1 MAARPLRNE
10 PPHPDPLPRRGRG
23 KISAAW
29 LRGVASVVLVAAQVV
44 VIAGCGVLPFYI
56 RANERLPE
64 NEAVPPTRART
75 TMTVDELP
83 QGVFVGI
90 AMSGGGSRAANFSA
104 ALLFELEKLGLL
116 PRYVSALSSVS
127 GSSLAAGYYGLFAR
141 QPEKWNPDRVK
152 ERLLTDFEA
161 MWITRWFLPHN
172 ALRYWFTK
180 FDRSDIMKGVFD
192 RVLFEGK
199 RFDDMPP
206 DGPRILLNATALGES
221 GVRFAFTDEKFR
233 NRGSRLDTYPVS
245 HAVMASAAFPAAFAA
260 VTLEV
265 YGRGSDGGRY
275 LHVYDG
281 GPADNLGITTLVED
295 MVRSLYGADPKP
307 QGCFLFVF
315 DAHTFDPAE
324 QIRGQGERDPRGLI
338 DFFVDLNALDAS
350 SVLLSKDRRVLLH
363 GAGID
368 KPGHTPVG
376 RFRIHSRAPLPVELG
391 ECTVWALTFDRLW
404 ELAADAPEARRL
416 ELRDLARTVNRIQ
429 TRFLLAGPEGMT
441 PQHLQDAL
449 YEAARVLVWEDRDS
463 LSRACDWFQARR
475 IELAGCAGRGP
486 AR

>member
-1 MAARPLRNE
+1 MIA
-10 PPHPDPLPRRGRG
+10 
-23 KISAAW
+23 
-29 LRGVASVVLVAAQVV
+29 VLACTQLVV
-44 VIAGCGVLPFYI
+44 VAGCGALPFYI
-56 RANERLPE
+56 RANEPLPGA
-64 NEAVPPTRART
+64 EAVPPSRART

-127 GSSLAAGYYGLFAR
+127 GSSLTAAYYGLFAT
-141 QPEKWNPDRVK
+141 QPEKWNRDQVR
-152 ERLLTDFEA
+152 ERLVTNFEA
-161 MWITRWFLPHN
+161 MWIARWFLPHN

-192 RVLFEGK
+192 ELLFEGK
-199 RFDDMPP
+199 RFGDMPP
-206 DGPRILLNATALGES
+206 DAPRILLNATSLGES
-221 GVRFAFTDEKFR
+221 GVRFAFTDEKFKA
-233 NRGSRLDTYPVS
+233 RGSRLDTYPVS
-245 HAVMASAAFPAAFAA
+245 HAAMASGAFPAAFAA

-265 YGRGSDGGRY
+265 YGRGRDPGSDGGRY

-295 MVRSLYGADPKP
+295 MVRSLYSADPKP
-307 QGCFLFVF
+307 QGCFLLVL
-315 DAHTFDPAE
+315 DAHTFDPTE

-368 KPGHTPVG
+368 KPGHAPVG
-376 RFRIHSRAPLPVELG
+376 SFRIHSRAPRPVELG

-441 PQHLQDAL
+441 AQQLQEVL
-449 YEAARVLVWEDRDS
+449 YEAGRVLVWEDADS
-463 LSRACDWFQARR
+463 LSKACEWFRGHR
-475 IELAGCAGRGP
+475 IELSGCAGRG
-486 AR
+486 RGR